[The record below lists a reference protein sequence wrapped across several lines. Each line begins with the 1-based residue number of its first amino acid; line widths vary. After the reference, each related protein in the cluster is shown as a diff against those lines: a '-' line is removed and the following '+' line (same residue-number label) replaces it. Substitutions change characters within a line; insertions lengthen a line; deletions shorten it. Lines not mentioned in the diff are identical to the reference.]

1 MRGAGISEFGGAVG
15 RIDLPDPRPLM
26 DDEVLIEVRAAGV
39 GNWEEFVRTGEW
51 DIGRAPPMAL
61 GVEAA
66 GTITAIGDSVEGWAP
81 GDGVLSHPLPL
92 RDQGAWAPLLIAP
105 ATVIA
110 RKPAALSWEA
120 AAAFP
125 VPALTAT
132 QVIDGALAVRPDDV
146 VLVNGGSGVTGT
158 TLVGLAAARGA
169 EVIATAGPASHE
181 RLRRLGAAHVLD
193 YHDPE
198 WPEHARVIGD
208 GVTAVA
214 NATLNG
220 SADAIAT
227 VRDGGRL
234 ATITQDPPDEQRSI
248 EISSVIVQPD
258 GRALGEL
265 AELLAAG
272 ERSGPGPATVPRA
285 GAAAGPPATTRGGA
299 GGAGAAPRAP
309 TRGGGGGGRV
319 SLPPGGRGGP
329 GAGGSERRPQVR
341 STGTGAAHGG
351 DRGRFWDPIP
361 PQPRPADSG
370 CAWRAESGAPR

>member
-81 GDGVLSHPLPL
+81 GDDVLSHPLPL

-265 AELLAAG
+265 AELLAGGKLEVSVA
-272 ERSGPGPATVPRA
+272 ETFPLDEAA
-285 GAAAGPPATTRGGA
+285 DALAAAVRGGA
-299 GGAGAAPRAP
+299 GGAVVLHP
-309 TRGGGGGGRV
+309 
-319 SLPPGGRGGP
+319 
-329 GAGGSERRPQVR
+329 
-341 STGTGAAHGG
+341 
-351 DRGRFWDPIP
+351 
-361 PQPRPADSG
+361 
-370 CAWRAESGAPR
+370 

>member
-1 MRGAGISEFGGAVG
+1 MRAAGISEFGGAVG
-15 RIDLPDPRPLM
+15 RIDLPDPRPLA
-26 DDEVLIEVRAAGV
+26 DDEALIEIRAAGV

-66 GTITAIGDSVEGWAP
+66 GIITAIGDSVEDWEP
-81 GDGVLSHPLPL
+81 GDEVLSHPLPL
-92 RDQGAWAPLLIAP
+92 RDQGTWAPLLIAS
-105 ATVIA
+105 ATVLA

-132 QVIDGALAVRPDDV
+132 QVIDEALAVRPDDL

-158 TLVGLAAARGA
+158 LLVGLAAARGA
-169 EVIATAGPASHE
+169 EVIATVGPASHG

-193 YHDPE
+193 YHDPD
-198 WPEHARVIGD
+198 WPEQARAIGAGM

-214 NATLNG
+214 NAVPNG
-220 SADAIAT
+220 SADAIGT

-234 ATITQDPPDEQRSI
+234 ATITLDPPDGQRGI

-272 ERSGPGPATVPRA
+272 KLGVSVAATFALEDAA
-285 GAAAGPPATTRGGA
+285 GALAAAIGGGA
-299 GGAGAAPRAP
+299 GGA
-309 TRGGGGGGRV
+309 V
-319 SLPPGGRGGP
+319 VL
-329 GAGGSERRPQVR
+329 RP
-341 STGTGAAHGG
+341 
-351 DRGRFWDPIP
+351 
-361 PQPRPADSG
+361 
-370 CAWRAESGAPR
+370 